1 MVTEVNNSTNS
12 SAVTALSGAAAK
24 LEKTVAPVT
33 PPPAA
38 AGNQDVVE
46 LTGLGSRLQELTQ
59 AVAEVPEV
67 DKARVAQ
74 VRQALTDGSYQV
86 EPEAVADKLLA
97 MENLLGSARKS

>member
-1 MVTEVNNSTNS
+1 MVTEVNNNS
-12 SAVTALSGAAAK
+12 NNSAVTALASAAAK
-24 LEKTVAPVT
+24 LEKTAAPVS

-59 AVAEVPEV
+59 AVADLPEV
-67 DKARVAQ
+67 DKARVARA
-74 VRQALTDGSYQV
+74 RQALGDGSYQV

>member
-12 SAVTALSGAAAK
+12 SVVTALSGAAAK
-24 LEKTVAPVT
+24 LEKTIAPVT

-38 AGNQDVVE
+38 GNRDVVE
-46 LTGLGSRLQELTQ
+46 LTGLGSQLQELTQ
-59 AVAEVPEV
+59 AVADVPEV

-97 MENLLGSARKS
+97 MENLLGTARKS